1 MPREMGKLQCSLHYQ
16 NCNQTIRLEI
26 PESADQ
32 MMTNSVP
39 KGEVWFALEIVHFFS
54 LPVVMC
60 PKTDA
65 RLEMDCSFAVHDHHD
80 LKVSQRGSPS
90 TVDTLSILHGTLLH

>member
-1 MPREMGKLQCSLHYQ
+1 
-16 NCNQTIRLEI
+16 
-26 PESADQ
+26 
-32 MMTNSVP
+32 
-39 KGEVWFALEIVHFFS
+39 
-54 LPVVMC
+54 VMC

-90 TVDTLSILHGTLLH
+90 TVDTLSILHGNLLH